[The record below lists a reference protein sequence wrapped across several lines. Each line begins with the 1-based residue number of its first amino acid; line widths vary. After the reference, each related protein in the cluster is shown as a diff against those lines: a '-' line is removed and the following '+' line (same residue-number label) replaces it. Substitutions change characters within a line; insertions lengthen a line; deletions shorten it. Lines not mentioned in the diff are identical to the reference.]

1 MKTPHALALACLVA
15 AGPATAWNAGGE
27 ELPGERLE
35 RHLDALELDPATR
48 EALNELVVSA
58 RREGRAHRRQ
68 MRSALRELQALMDV
82 DEPDERAVMA
92 QVERIGALRTEGHKL
107 LIGTLL
113 QIRER
118 LTPEQRDELRDLMRS
133 ERRERWRSRGRR

>member
-1 MKTPHALALACLVA
+1 
-15 AGPATAWNAGGE
+15 
-27 ELPGERLE
+27 
-35 RHLDALELDPATR
+35 
-48 EALNELVVSA
+48 
-58 RREGRAHRRQ
+58 
-68 MRSALRELQALMDV
+68 
-82 DEPDERAVMA
+82 MA

-107 LIGTLL
+107 LVGTLL